1 VEHYGDICETMR
13 VLIISHYYPPSRSVG
28 AKRTAA
34 LKKFLEDKGFF
45 VNVLTANWH
54 GEKDNN
60 TFYLG
65 KEIGVGKES
74 RQNKII
80 QQKKKFRINL
90 SLYVRSIDKTL
101 FSNFSYNA
109 VRFIYKNRDAKYD
122 VIISSYKSSASVFL
136 GVFASIIYKTPLI
149 IEFRD
154 LMSNFGRKKKVFL
167 LDYIDRFI
175 DKRITNF
182 AKEVVV
188 VSPTAKKYA
197 QDFYRRDVNLVFNG
211 IDKEELRRVSAEKN
225 DNFITIFYSGTLSEH
240 RMLDIICNHIER
252 LRGEYNI
259 ILKVASAQNPI
270 EYGGNPIFTEW
281 LGLIPLHDVY
291 INQSQSDFLLML
303 EGMGADSVENIP
315 AKLYEYL
322 GARKPIMAVCN
333 PDSDIV
339 SLLHETKSGSSVID
353 FYHFRDMLKK
363 TWDLSDDDVEK
374 YTRNFQNTQYL
385 NIINSVIVRGY

>member
-1 VEHYGDICETMR
+1 MK
-13 VLIISHYYPPSRSVG
+13 VLIISHYYSPSKSVG
-28 AKRTAA
+28 AKRVVA
-34 LKKFLEDKGFF
+34 LKKFLEGRGFI
-45 VNVLTANWH
+45 VNVLTANWQ
-54 GEKDNN
+54 GDKVVG

-65 KEIGVGKES
+65 KRVGITIEGRQSNNNQQTS
-74 RQNKII
+74 RLKIV
-80 QQKKKFRINL
+80 L
-90 SLYVRSIDKTL
+90 SSYVRSIDKTL
-101 FSNFSYNA
+101 LSGYFWSA
-109 VRFIYKNRDAKYD
+109 VKWIYKNRREEYD
-122 VIISSYKSSASVFL
+122 VIISSYKPSSSVFL

-182 AKEVVV
+182 AKEIVV

-197 QDFYRRDVNLVFNG
+197 QDFYKRDVNLVFNG
-211 IDKEELRRVSAEKN
+211 IDKEELKRVSAAKN

-240 RMLDIICNHIER
+240 RMLDIICNHIEK

-270 EYGGNPIFTEW
+270 KYGGNPIFTEW
-281 LGLIPLHDVY
+281 LGLIPLNDVY

-363 TWDLSDDDVEK
+363 TWDLSDGDVEK